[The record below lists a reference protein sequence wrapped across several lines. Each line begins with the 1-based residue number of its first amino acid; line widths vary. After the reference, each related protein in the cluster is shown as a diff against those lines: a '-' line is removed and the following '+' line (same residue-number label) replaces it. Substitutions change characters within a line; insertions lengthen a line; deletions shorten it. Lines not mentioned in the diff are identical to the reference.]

1 MADDPRLKIILL
13 DGWHEQKNHGPAT
26 YRRATSSDPGALQF
40 SFAQHRAGP
49 LPNVGK
55 VNLLEICR
63 KMAGRLPGG
72 RIISEHS
79 GVCSFGEFGTA
90 VARGDSP
97 RYFQVWVL
105 SNNREFILVTHTC
118 DTEPDPNEISEAKEI
133 VMMTTCK

>member
-1 MADDPRLKIILL
+1 MDRQPTGAPRAPIPVHYSFLL
-13 DGWHEQKNHGPAT
+13 LSIA
-26 YRRATSSDPGALQF
+26 
-40 SFAQHRAGP
+40 AGP

-118 DTEPDPNEISEAKEI
+118 DTEPDPNEISEANEI